1 VSLGQLT
8 KARPAQLTKTAQLTN
23 ARPAQTDGKMRPAWQ
38 LGWADLMLELLEVS
52 TGAPVAAMD
61 HHVSSSSVQQS
72 GSGVLATL
80 ASAAAAAAGTG
91 AGAAR
96 GGEEGVGA
104 AVHDA
109 MVRLGAV
116 DSVLTAMFSFP
127 ALAQL
132 QVRDGGW

>member
-1 VSLGQLT
+1 
-8 KARPAQLTKTAQLTN
+8 
-23 ARPAQTDGKMRPAWQ
+23 
-38 LGWADLMLELLEVS
+38 MLELLEVS

-80 ASAAAAAAGTG
+80 ASAAATAAAAAG

-104 AVHDA
+104 AVHDT